1 MVNAFDSY
9 TNDIVGAVTPS
20 TRAGEEEEDRPT
32 PESNLPTTTDIVP
45 YTPVDMAQNTGT
57 QPTNQTDTGTVYDP
71 MFQFSLAN
79 TGLQQPPPSIYNPC
93 AGRELIRKQNCL
105 MVKFEIERYLES
117 IGCPGEIIPR
127 KGECPCAQQQHLYSN
142 YNYNTGGGCT
152 PCGTQ
157 QQQQANGCATGT
169 CPGAQQQTTTACSTG
184 NCPTAPAQTN
194 GTCATGNCPVA

>member
-1 MVNAFDSY
+1 MPNAFDSY
-9 TNDIVGAVTPS
+9 TNDILGAVAPS
-20 TRAGEEEEDRPT
+20 TRAGDEDGP
-32 PESNLPTTTDIVP
+32 PVGSNMTDLVVYNP
-45 YTPVDMAQNTGT
+45 NSNTGSNTANTQNTGT
-57 QPTNQTDTGTVYDP
+57 QPTDAGTVYDP
-71 MFQFSLAN
+71 AFQFSLAN
-79 TGLQQPPPSIYNPC
+79 AGLEQPPPSSYNPC

-152 PCGTQ
+152 PCGAQ
-157 QQQQANGCATGT
+157 QQQQQTNGCATGT
-169 CPGAQQQTTTACSTG
+169 CPGAQQQTSTACSTG
-184 NCPTAPAQTN
+184 SCPTAPAQTN